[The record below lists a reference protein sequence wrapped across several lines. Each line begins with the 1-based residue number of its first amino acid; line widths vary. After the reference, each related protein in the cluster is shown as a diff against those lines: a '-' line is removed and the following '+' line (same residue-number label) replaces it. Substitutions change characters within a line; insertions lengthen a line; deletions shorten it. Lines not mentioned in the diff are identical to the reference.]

1 MTSLSDVA
9 REVGCSASLV
19 SKVLRGRMGKSSARP
34 EKVRKI
40 LETAHRLGYTPN
52 ATARAL
58 VRGRHNAIAVF
69 LPRWHGQPGSGLDAA
84 VISAIAEE
92 LTALGQR
99 LMLQFFLTPDELADA
114 LANANPGTVDGILA
128 VLQQTQDIPNLAHQL
143 EASPLPVVT
152 LYDEP
157 VSARLPNIGLD
168 QHDVGSCA
176 AHALLA
182 AGCTAPVFLDS
193 GDAISQ
199 RRLSGFRDALAESG
213 RTLRTEHIW
222 SLGGYDPAALPPRL
236 LRALDAQPDWDGLAA
251 PSDPLAFSALQTLRE
266 RGIRVPEQIQI
277 VGTDDGPLCGYTQP
291 MLSSVSGQDAARSRL
306 GIQTLQ
312 RLIAGESVGHTRLTP
327 QFIARG
333 TTRTQSPET
342 PDIRS

>member
-34 EKVRKI
+34 EMVRKI

-128 VLQQTQDIPNLAHQL
+128 VLPQTQDIPNL
-143 EASPLPVVT
+143 
-152 LYDEP
+152 
-157 VSARLPNIGLD
+157 
-168 QHDVGSCA
+168 

-213 RTLRTEHIW
+213 RTLRPEHIW
-222 SLGGYDPAALPPRL
+222 PLGGYDPAALPPRL

-312 RLIAGESVGHTRLTP
+312 RLIAGESAGHTRLTP

-333 TTRTQSPET
+333 TTRT
-342 PDIRS
+342 